1 MCTLFPAIYPPCQ
14 RAQNVH
20 LYCVTF
26 YPPLP
31 ISDFVSAR
39 SSAAHKQEPGRKSC
53 RVILGRAATG
63 AGGKQSSKCAWEME
77 MRFGSSGLCF
87 AAQKGYLKGSSFL
100 YSESW
105 EITAMFPD
113 WNLSM
118 FSCLSIQET
127 RSLLPLRTSQCRS
140 LSIWCD

>member
-53 RVILGRAATG
+53 RVILGQAATG

-105 EITAMFPD
+105 EVTAMFPGLEFIHVFLLIYTR
-113 WNLSM
+113 NKKS
-118 FSCLSIQET
+118 FAFENFPVSIPE
-127 RSLLPLRTSQCRS
+127 RLV
-140 LSIWCD
+140 